1 MKSSVLDGVWCRE
14 TYKAGKLT
22 TNWRTQNK
30 IKNRFY
36 GTLRNM
42 LRFILQKHNK
52 GSASYTQLISKL
64 SPLTLNSLYRGTESK
79 DCDDLDFSFLKGEIK
94 ETVK

>member
-1 MKSSVLDGVWCRE
+1 
-14 TYKAGKLT
+14 
-22 TNWRTQNK
+22 
-30 IKNRFY
+30 
-36 GTLRNM
+36 M

-79 DCDDLDFSFLKGEIK
+79 DCDNLDFSFLKGEIK